1 MADNSPDSLAELL
14 DQARLGTYLPK
25 ARTTLFDDWGAV
37 DVSEVTND
45 PQLVEELADKL
56 ELKRCERGRLTKAIA
71 TQQERVRDMKAIAAQ
86 QAKGLLPKDSIYV

>member
-14 DQARLGTYLPK
+14 VQARLGAYLPK
-25 ARTTLFDDWGAV
+25 ARTTLLYWGAL

-45 PQLVEELADKL
+45 PQLVEEFASELA
-56 ELKRCERGRLTKAIA
+56 LKRCERGRLTKAIV

-86 QAKGLLPKDSIYV
+86 QAKGPLPKDSIYV